1 MTALQSI
8 LLVALLAPAS
18 TGAGLLLIRPLLDR
32 TELNRGERLL
42 FGFGTGSL
50 VLHYLV
56 WGIGSFRY
64 DVTTMSVLFVVWCL
78 AGVIGLRRED
88 LPSGYLAGLARDRA
102 AWPPALIVAGLFLFS
117 IAGSLAPP
125 SDFDS
130 LSYHLANPKMDL
142 ELGQIEGRTGRVPQ
156 FLLSQLLEHH
166 YRLAMAI
173 VGDRSAQM
181 IHALFGLAA
190 ALGAAAICLRLGA
203 TLATGLAAAAMFM
216 LVRNVIWESATG
228 YVDLGL
234 AFYFTLVTLALMLW
248 RQAPSL
254 ALAALLGIATGA
266 GIMVKYHGFAV
277 AIGVALV
284 LMLALPR
291 RPKLTVGHALVA
303 GFIAL
308 LIIAP
313 HLLRNWLLMENPLYP
328 AFDTIFAPH
337 RDDAF
342 DDVAGQFGRG
352 EDLLSFLVAP
362 WDVFINTSRFF
373 DGHQIGAPFLLVFL
387 PFAFLRK
394 NAFPTVV
401 AILSGAYFV
410 LWFFVLSQQVRFLIP
425 VFPLV
430 AVLAA
435 LGIETVWRATGGFR
449 PAQAA
454 IGLALAIMLANQA
467 MFAAG
472 YAAIRLP
479 AAAGLR
485 GPADY
490 LDNSPGIQDA
500 FYRSCGWLTGN
511 LQPGERYLALLSVV
525 SYYCP
530 QAPALDQLMP
540 DEYPLWRVIGAL
552 KEPAPQDL
560 ANALERHNVVYIIR
574 QTVTRDRENATSSL
588 VTGDFDASR
597 FRFGKT
603 LDPVLAKTEPVFRGP
618 FASVWRTSDILPLLQ
633 GTAR

>member
-8 LLVALLAPAS
+8 LFVALLAPAS

-32 TELNRGERLL
+32 TDLGRVERLL
-42 FGFGTGSL
+42 FGFGAGSL
-50 VLHYLV
+50 VLHYLI
-56 WGIGSFRY
+56 WGIGSIRY
-64 DVTTMSVLFVVWCL
+64 DFATMLVLFLFWCL
-78 AGVIGLRRED
+78 AGLWGLRREG
-88 LPSGYLAGLARDRA
+88 LPSGLAGILLRDRA
-102 AWPPALIVAGLFLFS
+102 AWLPALIVAGLFLFS
-117 IAGSLAPP
+117 LAGSLAPP

-130 LSYHLANPKMDL
+130 LSYHLANPKLDL
-142 ELGQIEGRTGRVPQ
+142 ELGVIEGRTGRVPQ

-166 YRLAMAI
+166 YRLALAI
-173 VGDRSAQM
+173 TGDRAAQM
-181 IHALFGLAA
+181 VHALFGLAA
-190 ALGAAAICLRLGA
+190 ALGAAAICLRFGA
-203 TLATGLAAAAMFM
+203 TLATALAAAAMFM
-216 LVRNVIWESATG
+216 LVRNVIWEAATG

-234 AFYFTLVTLALMLW
+234 AFYFTLVTLVLMRW
-248 RQAPSL
+248 REFPSP
-254 ALAALLGIATGA
+254 ALAVLLGIATGA

-277 AIGVALV
+277 AIGVAIIFAC
-284 LMLALPR
+284 ALPR
-291 RPKLTVGHALVA
+291 RPKITIGHALVA
-303 GFIAL
+303 GAVAL
-308 LIIAP
+308 AIIAP
-313 HLLRNWLLMENPLYP
+313 HLVRNWLLMENPLYP

-342 DDVAGQFGRG
+342 DDVTGQFGRG
-352 EDLLSFLVAP
+352 EDLLSFLVSP

-387 PFAFLRK
+387 PFAFVRREV
-394 NAFPTVV
+394 FPEIV
-401 AILSGAYFV
+401 AILSGVYFV
-410 LWFFVLSQQVRFLIP
+410 LWFFVLSQQVRFLVP
-425 VFPLV
+425 VWPLF

-435 LGIETVWRATGGFR
+435 LGLETVWRAAGGFR
-449 PAQAA
+449 PARVV
-454 IGLALAIMLANQA
+454 IGVALAIMLANQA

-485 GPADY
+485 SNADY

-500 FYRSCGWLTGN
+500 FYRSCGWLTDN
-511 LQPGERYLALLSVV
+511 LRPGERYLALLSVV

-552 KEPAPQDL
+552 PEPSAEDL
-560 ANALERHNVVYIIR
+560 ARALEQHNVAYVIR
-574 QTVTRDRENATSSL
+574 QTVTRDRENATATL

-618 FASVWRTSDILPLLQ
+618 FASIWRTSDILPLLRNE
-633 GTAR
+633 TK